1 MSRFLFGSIR
11 PPIVRNDEETRRV
24 LDLARN
30 AAAGTA
36 PPHFERNVAC
46 NASVRLRIDA
56 DQAEPAV
63 GERNSRAVSSM
74 SQICASTAVTSRS
87 KWGVLGLIRRPYV
100 MTAFSRVTG
109 SPAIERVRTALLA
122 IVAAATVSTKCRN
135 SSSVIEPIS
144 FDAGAGCTESLD
156 EGKR

>member
-1 MSRFLFGSIR
+1 MNSDDLPIIPLPGDSKFFFSAIK
-11 PPIVRNDEETRRV
+11 PPPQLDPDEAQRIVV
-24 LDLARN
+24 LAREHARR
-30 AAAGTA
+30 AA
-36 PPHFERNVAC
+36 EDR
-46 NASVRLRIDA
+46 D

-100 MTAFSRVTG
+100 MAAFSRVTG
-109 SPAIERVRTALLA
+109 SPAIERMRTAFWA

-135 SSSVIEPIS
+135 SSSVIGPIS
-144 FDAGAGCTESLD
+144 FDAGSGCTESRD